1 MSRILIHEPDPNHD
15 DSFTPLGRVNEDVVV
30 CRDRNALVR
39 ALAAGRPDL
48 LLYVLVDLVAD
59 LGLLRELR
67 RLAPTLPIILLGGP
81 TDLASRRVIQEL
93 RPTYFGVFPLDGS
106 ELNDAVRGALHRGR

>member
-1 MSRILIHEPDPNHD
+1 MSNRMSRRQLRDARPRACRLRGIVWQPPCGGGMSRILIHEPDPNHD
-15 DSFTPLGRVNEDVVV
+15 DSFTPLGRVNEDVVM

-81 TDLASRRVIQEL
+81 TD
-93 RPTYFGVFPLDGS
+93 
-106 ELNDAVRGALHRGR
+106 